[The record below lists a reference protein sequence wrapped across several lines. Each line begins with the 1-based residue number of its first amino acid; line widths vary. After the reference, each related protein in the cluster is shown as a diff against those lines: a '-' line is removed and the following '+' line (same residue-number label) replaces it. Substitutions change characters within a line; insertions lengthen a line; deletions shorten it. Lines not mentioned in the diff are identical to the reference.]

1 MEQTYDVRLAM
12 VAKPEPLL
20 FGDVL
25 LESQN
30 GFRKSRGPATMTSF
44 ILLATVLTTVAL
56 MPLLFPEALPR
67 QQLLVSLISAPA
79 PPPPPPPAPAA
90 APQVTKV
97 ATTHSEVLTN
107 SQLQAPSAIPRKIG
121 MLKEDPQPESAGSG
135 VVGGVPGGI
144 PGGQLGGVIGGIVS
158 SVPATNALPKLAAS
172 SVANKLVRVSKGI
185 SEGLAIY
192 HPSPEYP
199 KIARAAH
206 VQGQVLLKAI
216 ISKDGRIINLQAL
229 NGHPLLV
236 GTAIKTVQE
245 WRYRPYLLNGE
256 PVEVETEIT
265 VNFMLSAEG

>member
-1 MEQTYDVRLAM
+1 MEQNPDVRLAT
-12 VAKPEPLL
+12 VSKPEPFL

-25 LESQN
+25 LESQA
-30 GFRKSRGPATMTSF
+30 GFRKSRGPATLTSF
-44 ILLATVLTTVAL
+44 VLLITIFATMAL
-56 MPLLFPEALPR
+56 IPLFFPEALPT
-67 QQLLVSLISAPA
+67 QQLLTTLIAPPA

-121 MLKEDPQPESAGSG
+121 MLKEDPQPENAGTG
-135 VVGGVPGGI
+135 VVGGVAGGI

-158 SVPATNALPKLAAS
+158 SVPAAANIPKLAS
-172 SVANKLVRVSKGI
+172 SVPNKPVRVSSGI
-185 SEGLAIY
+185 SQGLLIY

-206 VQGQVLLKAI
+206 VQGQVLLRAI
-216 ISKDGRIINLQAL
+216 ISKDGHIENLQAL

-236 GTAIKTVQE
+236 TVAIHTVQE